1 MEIKNPEV
9 VSHICGMLRIVSY
22 KKGFGDDTTISTM
35 TRKAIEFD
43 VQDMLYL
50 DKDCLG
56 GTTDVNVIAEDMSG
70 NLINNSDLLKFT
82 IVITADI
89 KGITKDQARKRYNDF
104 IRLIQQKY
112 HIVQK
117 CSSIIDNDRSKKRGD
132 VD

>member
-1 MEIKNPEV
+1 MEIRNPEI

-22 KKGFGDDTTISTM
+22 KRGFGDDDIIIAM
-35 TRKAIEFD
+35 TQKAIEFD
-43 VQDMLYL
+43 IQDKLYL

-56 GTTDVNVIAEDMSG
+56 GNTDVNVIVEDMSG

-89 KGITKDQARKRYNDF
+89 KGITKDQARKRYDDF

>member
-22 KKGFGDDTTISTM
+22 KKGFGDDAIISVM
-35 TRKAIEFD
+35 TQKAIEFD

-56 GTTDVNVIAEDMSG
+56 GVTDVNVIAEDMSG